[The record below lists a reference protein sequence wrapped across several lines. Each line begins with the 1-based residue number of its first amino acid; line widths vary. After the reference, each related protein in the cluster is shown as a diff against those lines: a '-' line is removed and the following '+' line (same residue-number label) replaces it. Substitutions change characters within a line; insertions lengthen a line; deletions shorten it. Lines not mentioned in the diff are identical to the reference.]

1 MGHDAYDPG
10 AADLSN
16 YISERSKCVAM
27 HTNFSRLLID
37 TSKPIISDQLVPLQ
51 YSDGKFVSFNKDGFD
66 LSDRLESFYYLYHKI
81 LTEMIWFLNPQ
92 LIVSIK
98 SH

>member
-1 MGHDAYDPG
+1 M
-10 AADLSN
+10 
-16 YISERSKCVAM
+16 
-27 HTNFSRLLID
+27 
-37 TSKPIISDQLVPLQ
+37 PLQ

-98 SH
+98 SHLGSDDVRCTQEHLNMQTLLPAIADNKHDFTLRSI